1 MIETTIPEINVAELM
16 ERVRAEA
23 GRRRPL
29 SSRLS
34 SVATATAAVSLPPV
48 ALLPDAPS
56 IWVPDP
62 IKSNK
67 PRLDS
72 LLQTAREKT
81 GIGSRI
87 PKFLRRFFRKQGA
100 FNRVVLDTMAALTKS
115 NDVLTRRL
123 GDISIIV
130 GQFNNWLTAVHEQS
144 DADAN
149 WMKAAAP
156 VVSKVALLEAWVDLL
171 VRELDTAGKTQAS
184 RPADQKLLAGK
195 IEALAREQRRLAE
208 RLDLA
213 EAATTGKLAG
223 LSKAI
228 EENSPLV
235 RGLQD
240 EIRAATENAQRI
252 ADTAANQARAE
263 LARIDEQVSS
273 LDKRL
278 VVAAAAAAESGTTLQ
293 KQLDQ
298 SQLEVRNL
306 KQQTEALERQI
317 GELKESLTKST
328 AERDQRTEQLRHQ
341 FDLGGEH
348 LRNLQVQADR
358 LGTHINNLQ
367 AFVDKHAAEG
377 IAVDRGLE
385 QRINDHVGLA
395 KRVSV
400 VEERALDDSAF
411 IKGRLS
417 EYGVLL
423 RSLLKDGHDGAI
435 PERAK
440 TKQSSRAAHGLDSF
454 YVSFENRFRGPRSEI
469 KQRVAF
475 YLPFLRQARAGLK
488 DRPLLDVGCGRGEWL
503 ELLREEGLTAQ
514 GIDLNLAMV
523 AISKEHKL
531 DVRAG
536 DAVAYL
542 RSLRANSLGA
552 VTGFHII
559 EHLPFEVLMDLFAQ
573 TRRVLKPGAIAIFES
588 PNCKN
593 LVVGACNFYVDPT
606 HRNPIFPETAEF
618 MLASHGFER
627 IRIEYLSPVMER
639 SLGDSQEFATLNQL
653 LYGPQDFGVIAYKPE
668 KK

>member
-16 ERVRAEA
+16 ERVRVEA
-23 GRRRPL
+23 RRWRPL

-34 SVATATAAVSLPPV
+34 PVATTDGAVSLPPI
-48 ALLPDAPS
+48 ARLPDAPS
-56 IWVPDP
+56 IWVPGP
-62 IKSNK
+62 IKSNR

-72 LLQTAREKT
+72 LLQTAGEKT

-115 NDVLTRRL
+115 NDALTRRL
-123 GDISIIV
+123 GDVCIIV

-156 VVSKVALLEAWVDLL
+156 VISKVALLQARVELL
-171 VRELDTAGKTQAS
+171 VSELDADRKTQAS
-184 RPADQKLLAGK
+184 WPDDQKLLARK
-195 IEALAREQRRLAE
+195 IEALAREQRRLVE

-213 EAATTGKLAG
+213 ETATTGKLSE

-228 EENSPLV
+228 EENRPLV

-240 EIRAATENAQRI
+240 QIQAATAKAQRT
-252 ADTAANQARAE
+252 ADTAANHARAE
-263 LARIDEQVSS
+263 LARIDQQVSS

-278 VVAAAAAAESGTTLQ
+278 VVAAAAAAETGTTIE
-293 KQLDQ
+293 KQIDQ

-306 KQQTEALERQI
+306 KQQTEALEQQI
-317 GELKESLTKST
+317 GELEESLTKSA

-358 LGTHINNLQ
+358 LGIHINNLQ
-367 AFVDKHAAEG
+367 AFVDKHAAEA
-377 IAVDRGLE
+377 IAVDHGLE
-385 QRINDHVGLA
+385 RRINDHVGLA

-423 RSLLKDGHDGAI
+423 RRLLGDGHDGAMT
-435 PERAK
+435 ERAK

-454 YVSFENRFRGPRSEI
+454 YVSFENRFRGSRSEI

-475 YLPFLRQARAGLK
+475 YLPFLRDARAGLK

-503 ELLREEGLTAQ
+503 ELLRDEELKAE

-523 AISKEHKL
+523 TVSKEHKL
-531 DVRAG
+531 DVRAA
-536 DAVAYL
+536 DAVPYL

-573 TRRVLKPGAIAIFES
+573 TRRVLKPGGIAIFES

-606 HRNPIFPETAEF
+606 HRNPVFPETAEF

-627 IRIEYLSPVMER
+627 IRIEYLSPVVGR